1 MANLKFSQFQEQTD
15 PANVQF
21 VVGYNGTDNVRI
33 DPANLAPT
41 APVDSVNTQTGV
53 VSLGLTD
60 LDDVG
65 ADGTSGQVLTTDGS
79 GSFTF
84 ADAGG
89 GGGAS
94 SLNDLTDVLIDGTSS
109 YFVDIPASLTGNPI
123 DNVVIGDSA
132 GSSLTSGR
140 SNTLIGHDAGK
151 DLSDRSY
158 NTCIGYQSGN
168 NFNGNFNTVIGGNAG
183 LTGSTTPSNAVSV
196 GYQAGLASY
205 VTSVGYRAGSSAT
218 GVYGTYVG
226 YEPMRTNTGAFN
238 IGVGYRAGQ
247 NNATGTN
254 NVYIGREAG
263 KANTAGAQKTCVGD
277 TAGSTSTG
285 SNVTLIGYNSQP
297 SVAAAANEITLGDS
311 NVATLRCAVTTIT
324 SLSDERDKSEIK
336 DLEYGLDFIDS
347 LQPREFVWDNRAEI
361 KKQDVLDEN
370 GEPSLDDDG
379 NIVTENVEFYSA
391 NKGKKDFGFIAQ
403 EVKELDN
410 DTLRLVYSENVEK
423 LEMSYGKLVPILV
436 KAIQELK
443 AEVDSLKQLN

>member
-1 MANLKFSQFQEQTD
+1 MANKKFSEFSLKTD
-15 PANVQF
+15 PADVDF
-21 VVGYNGTDNVRI
+21 VVGYDGTDNVRI
-33 DPANLAPT
+33 DPANLAPA

-109 YFVDIPASLTGNPI
+109 YFIDIPASLTGNPV
-123 DNVVIGDSA
+123 DNVVIGDGA
-132 GSSLTSGR
+132 GSSLISGR
-140 SNTLIGHDAGK
+140 SNTLIGHDAGS
-151 DLSDRSY
+151 DLSTRSY
-158 NTCIGYQSGN
+158 NTCIGYQSGS

-183 LTGSTTPSNAVSV
+183 LTGSASAANAVSV
-196 GYQAGLASY
+196 GYQAGLASSGI
-205 VTSVGYRAGSSAT
+205 SVGYRAGSNAT
-218 GVYGTYVG
+218 GSYTTYVG
-226 YEPMRTNTGAFN
+226 YETMRTNQGAYNVGIGYKAGEDNDTGA
-238 IGVGYRAGQ
+238 
-247 NNATGTN
+247 N
-254 NVYIGREAG
+254 NVYIGKQAG
-263 KANTAGAQKTCVGD
+263 KANTSGAQKTCVGD

-297 SVAAAANEITLGDS
+297 SAASSSNEITLGDS

-324 SLSDERDKSEIK
+324 SLSDKRDKSEIK
-336 DLEYGLDFIDS
+336 DLEYGLDFIDK

-361 KKQDVLDEN
+361 KQQDILDEN
-370 GEPSLDDDG
+370 GEPLLDEEG
-379 NIVTENVEFYSA
+379 NIVTENVEFYSS

-410 DTLRLVYSENVEK
+410 DTLRLVYSENLEK

-443 AEVDSLKQLN
+443 AEIELLKA

>member
-1 MANLKFSQFQEQTD
+1 MANKKFSEFSLKTD
-15 PANVQF
+15 PADVDF
-21 VVGYNGTDNVRI
+21 VVGYDGTDNVRI
-33 DPANLAPT
+33 DPANLAPA

-94 SLNDLTDVLIDGTSS
+94 SLNDLSDVLIDGTSS
-109 YFVDIPASLTGNPI
+109 YFVDIPASLTGNPV
-123 DNVVIGDSA
+123 DNVVIGDGA
-132 GSSLTSGR
+132 GSSLISGR
-140 SNTLIGHDAGK
+140 SNTLIGHDAGNN
-151 DLSDRSY
+151 LSLRSY
-158 NTCIGYQSGN
+158 NTCIGYQSGS
-168 NFNGNFNTVIGGNAG
+168 NFDGNFNTVIGGNAG
-183 LTGSTTPSNAVSV
+183 LTGSASAANAVSV
-196 GYQAGLASY
+196 GYSAGLASY
-205 VTSVGYRAGSSAT
+205 ATLLGYRAGSSAN
-218 GVYGTYVG
+218 GVYATFVG
-226 YEPMRTNTGAFN
+226 YEVARTNQGAFN
-238 IGVGYRAGQ
+238 VGIGYRAGE
-247 NNATGTN
+247 NNDTGAN
-254 NVYIGREAG
+254 NVYIGKEAG
-263 KANTAGAQKTCVGD
+263 KANTSGAQKTCVGD

-297 SVAAAANEITLGDS
+297 SAVSVNNEITLGDS
-311 NVATLRCAVTTIT
+311 NVSTLRCAVTTIT

-336 DLEYGLDFIDS
+336 DLEYGLDFINS

-379 NIVTENVEFYSA
+379 NIVTKDVEFYSA

-443 AEVDSLKQLN
+443 AEIELLK